1 MNSST
6 LVVIGTVLLVLGLIG
21 FAFPMFTTQETTE
34 LARLGELKLETTQ
47 TKTHVI
53 PPFVIGGV
61 LVAGVILLVAGL
73 YRKR

>member
-6 LVVIGTVLLVLGLIG
+6 LVVIGTVLVVLGLIG
-21 FAFPMFTTQETTE
+21 FAFPMFTTKETTE

-47 TKTHVI
+47 TTTHVV
-53 PPFVIGGV
+53 PPLVIGGV
-61 LVAGVILLVAGL
+61 LVAGVILLGAGL

>member
-6 LVVIGTVLLVLGLIG
+6 LVVIGTVLVVLGLIG
-21 FAFPMFTTQETTE
+21 FAFPMFTTKETTE

-47 TKTHVI
+47 TTTHVI
-53 PPFVIGGV
+53 PPLVIGGV
-61 LVAGVILLVAGL
+61 LVAGVILLGAGL

>member
-6 LVVIGTVLLVLGLIG
+6 LIVIGTALVVLGLIG
-21 FAFPMFTTQETTE
+21 FAFPIFTTKETTE

-47 TKTHVI
+47 TTTHVV
-53 PPFVIGGV
+53 PPLLIGGV
-61 LVAGVILLVAGL
+61 LVAGVILLGAGL